1 MLSRNEVKRVLDC
14 PSKPLLILALEL
26 VNLKEK
32 ERVAVEYVDIK
43 GYTEEQTAEILNISR
58 SSVTKYRK
66 NAYIKM
72 GKVWEKEKSI
82 KTILEG

>member
-14 PSKPLLILALEL
+14 PSKPLLTLALEL

-32 ERVAVEYVDIK
+32 ERVAIEYVDIK

-58 SSVTKYRK
+58 SSITKYRK

>member
-1 MLSRNEVKRVLDC
+1 MLSRSQVKRVLDC

-32 ERVAVEYVDIK
+32 ERVAIEYVDIK

-58 SSVTKYRK
+58 SSITKYRK
-66 NAYIKM
+66 NAYNKM

>member
-1 MLSRNEVKRVLDC
+1 MKRVLNC
-14 PSKPLLILALEL
+14 PSKPLLILAIEL

-32 ERVAVEYVDIK
+32 ERVAIEYVDIK

-66 NAYIKM
+66 NAYTKM
-72 GKVWEKEKSI
+72 SKAWDGNNTI
-82 KTILEG
+82 NIILEG